1 MKKFL
6 KDLGVVLLMI
16 TMVFATVYIITIS
29 ADAEYEVSLEKERA
43 YFDRVEEMR
52 K

>member
-1 MKKFL
+1 MKFL
-6 KDLGVVLLMI
+6 KDLGVWLLMI
-16 TMVFATVYIITIS
+16 GMVFSTVYVIILS
-29 ADAEYEVSLEKERA
+29 ADAEYEVQQERQNN